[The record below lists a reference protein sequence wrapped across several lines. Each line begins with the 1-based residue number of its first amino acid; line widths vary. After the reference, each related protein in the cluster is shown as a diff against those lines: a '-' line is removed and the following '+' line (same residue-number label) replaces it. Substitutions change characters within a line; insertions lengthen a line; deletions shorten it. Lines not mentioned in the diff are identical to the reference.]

1 MRKIN
6 SLALL
11 VALVGTWA
19 MGSSFAPSKKNT
31 PQEYIEKY
39 SDWAVE
45 EMRRSGVPASI
56 TLAQGMLE
64 SANGNSTLAVD
75 ANNHFGIKCHKEWD
89 GPSIRIDDDAPNECF
104 RKYETAYD
112 SFKDHSDFLRTRD
125 RYSFLFD
132 LPTTDY
138 KQWAHGLKKAGYATN
153 PNYAQLL
160 INLIETHNLT
170 RFDELV
176 DNTMLET
183 DEFGVKKTTSR
194 RKRIDDFIIDL
205 NRTHAVQYNNGVK
218 YVEVRPG
225 DTFESISEEFGMKAW
240 EIYHYNDLPSGASI
254 KYHKY
259 LYIQSKR
266 SKAHPKHKTHTMR
279 DNETLFAVGHKYG
292 VKMKKLYK
300 YNNIK
305 KGTEP
310 VTGQVIQLRGNAK

>member
-1 MRKIN
+1 MRN
-6 SLALL
+6 FDSLVLWIALT
-11 VALVGTWA
+11 GTWL
-19 MGSSFAPSKKNT
+19 GGTSFAPPKKTT

-39 SDWAVE
+39 SDWAIE

-56 TLAQGMLE
+56 TLAQGMIE
-64 SANGNSTLAVD
+64 SGNGNSSLAVE

-89 GPSIRIDDDAPNECF
+89 GPSVTLDDDAPNECF
-104 RKYETAYD
+104 RKYESAYD

-125 RYSFLFD
+125 RYVFLFD
-132 LPTTDY
+132 IPTTDY
-138 KQWAHGLKKAGYATN
+138 KEWAHGLKKAGYATN

-183 DEFGVKKTTSR
+183 DEFGVKKTTTR

-205 NRTHAVQYNNGVK
+205 NKTHAVQYNNGVR

-225 DTFESISEEFGMKAW
+225 DTFESISEEFGMKTW
-240 EIYHYNDLPSGASI
+240 EIYRYNDLPTGASI

-266 SKAHPKHKTHTMR
+266 NKAHPKHKTHTMR
-279 DNETLFAVGHKYG
+279 ENETLFAVAHKYG
-292 VKMKKLYK
+292 VKLNKLYK
-300 YNNIK
+300 YNHIK

-310 VTGQVIQLRGNAK
+310 ETGQTIQLRGRVK